1 MNKKD
6 FIDQLAVEL
15 QSVTDLK
22 LSKADTKNIVNTFIN
37 LMISSIKQSDK
48 SGFRMA
54 NFGIFYRKTRAARK
68 GKNPKTGEV
77 INIPAQNVI
86 TFKVSKSLKDSMNS

>member
-22 LSKADTKNIVNTFIN
+22 LSKADTKNIVNTF
-37 LMISSIKQSDK
+37 
-48 SGFRMA
+48 
-54 NFGIFYRKTRAARK
+54 
-68 GKNPKTGEV
+68 
-77 INIPAQNVI
+77 
-86 TFKVSKSLKDSMNS
+86 